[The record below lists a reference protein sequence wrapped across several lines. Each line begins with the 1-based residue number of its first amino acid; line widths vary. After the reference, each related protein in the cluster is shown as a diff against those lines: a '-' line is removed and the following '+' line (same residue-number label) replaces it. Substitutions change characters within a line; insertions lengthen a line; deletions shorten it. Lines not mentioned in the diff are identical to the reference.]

1 MEHKFK
7 NFEKA
12 DYSHMFLLFSDF
24 CPQECELAAVQVA
37 IALDAS
43 SRHHGTLGL

>member
-1 MEHKFK
+1 MESKLK
-7 NFEKA
+7 KLEKA
-12 DYSHMFLLFSDF
+12 NNSHMFLLFSDF
-24 CPQECELAAVQVA
+24 CPQECELASVQVA